1 MCRETHS
8 RQLLQYPEGS
18 GTVIMPGNDPTPT
31 YLLQWMFKYFQ
42 HATREER
49 LSLHIIK
56 VLALVLGTS
65 SSLVLHFYS
74 FYSPARDDAIRILI
88 CPFRS
93 IRWISK
99 TITAQI
105 RDNTTCYRRDVTPP
119 SKFIWTA
126 HQSLSPLKVV
136 VLLLH
141 HPFGIQINFRTLVT
155 NFKRGVVVDGVAP
168 GQIQTR
174 LWESFPHNSSYQS
187 LETTLVPFQP
197 PAPRDTHSMP
207 LRT

>member
-1 MCRETHS
+1 
-8 RQLLQYPEGS
+8 
-18 GTVIMPGNDPTPT
+18 
-31 YLLQWMFKYFQ
+31 MFKYFQ

-56 VLALVLGTS
+56 FLALVLGTS

-136 VLLLH
+136 VRCCIIPLV
-141 HPFGIQINFRTLVT
+141 FRLTSALWLRILSAASLRDK
-155 NFKRGVVVDGVAP
+155 FKHAFEKVSHTTAV
-168 GQIQTR
+168 I
-174 LWESFPHNSSYQS
+174 S
-187 LETTLVPFQP
+187 L
-197 PAPRDTHSMP
+197 
-207 LRT
+207 